1 MRRRPENR
9 LGLALHIALLCHPG
23 QGWHDD
29 TEPPA
34 PLVAW
39 LAEQIEVPFP
49 SLARYGSRG
58 ATRSNHRRLAV
69 RHLGLRA
76 FVLAHDMRTA
86 MDLAAR
92 AAFDTDDGRIILARL
107 SGEIKAQ
114 RFVLPSADTLERI
127 GLAGRARARRLSA
140 QALNDALGDERK
152 KALEALLEHDPGIGR
167 SRLTWLRTPP
177 HSTSA
182 PSMLALL
189 ERLTFVRAIALPR
202 HLGDNIHP
210 ARRAQFGREGAV
222 APVNLLSD
230 FGKRRRIASLAAQML
245 ELETTLTDAAIAL
258 CERLTG
264 RLFTRSRNSQDRS
277 WSASKTQAGRLIRLF
292 GGAIDAMVRAREYD
306 RDPFDVLDEE
316 IGWGKAR
323 AGALGDQVA
332 LDLGEQRE
340 ERGHDLG
347 LDVALALDADVL
359 LERHEGD
366 AGFTLS
372 KKS

>member
-1 MRRRPENR
+1 MASRRLVPASVREALLGIPSDIASLERNYLLVDDDLDLIGTRRRPENR
-9 LGLALHIALLCHPG
+9 LGLALHIALLRHPG

-76 FVLAHDMRTA
+76 FVPAHDMQTA

-167 SRLTWLRTPP
+167 SRLT
-177 HSTSA
+177 
-182 PSMLALL
+182 
-189 ERLTFVRAIALPR
+189 
-202 HLGDNIHP
+202 
-210 ARRAQFGREGAV
+210 
-222 APVNLLSD
+222 
-230 FGKRRRIASLAAQML
+230 
-245 ELETTLTDAAIAL
+245 
-258 CERLTG
+258 
-264 RLFTRSRNSQDRS
+264 
-277 WSASKTQAGRLIRLF
+277 
-292 GGAIDAMVRAREYD
+292 
-306 RDPFDVLDEE
+306 
-316 IGWGKAR
+316 
-323 AGALGDQVA
+323 
-332 LDLGEQRE
+332 
-340 ERGHDLG
+340 
-347 LDVALALDADVL
+347 
-359 LERHEGD
+359 
-366 AGFTLS
+366 
-372 KKS
+372 

>member
-1 MRRRPENR
+1 MFWGRANGFTTSCTDIASLERNYLLVDDDLDLIGTRRRPENR
-9 LGLALHIALLCHPG
+9 LGLALHIALLRHPG

-34 PLVAW
+34 PLVVW

-69 RHLGLRA
+69 RHLGLRT
-76 FVLAHDMRTA
+76 FVPAHNMRTA

-127 GLAGRARARRLSA
+127 GLAGRARASRLSA

-177 HSTSA
+177 CSTPSCTMSIPAASPTTSSPCSTCSA
-182 PSMLALL
+182 FRLLLVCATFRIVGWRASADPGGGRSSPPSWAS
-189 ERLTFVRAIALPR
+189 RST
-202 HLGDNIHP
+202 
-210 ARRAQFGREGAV
+210 RRSCSSTG
-222 APVNLLSD
+222 
-230 FGKRRRIASLAAQML
+230 
-245 ELETTLTDAAIAL
+245 TTP
-258 CERLTG
+258 CG
-264 RLFTRSRNSQDRS
+264 
-277 WSASKTQAGRLIRLF
+277 
-292 GGAIDAMVRAREYD
+292 
-306 RDPFDVLDEE
+306 
-316 IGWGKAR
+316 
-323 AGALGDQVA
+323 
-332 LDLGEQRE
+332 
-340 ERGHDLG
+340 
-347 LDVALALDADVL
+347 
-359 LERHEGD
+359 
-366 AGFTLS
+366 
-372 KKS
+372 